1 MKSLNYVLRSHDR
14 ELTVSPGSSSPS
26 PTPPIKGGLLRV
38 WSEGDLQMKRTSS
51 FIIILSLLCILS
63 GLKADTAGAQEHR
76 YAIVYLDPDYGGRK
90 NGPDI
95 DRKNKGKDVTLALAG
110 AVQRELRNRKV
121 EAFLSRDEDIF
132 IPSGDR
138 WFYAKKKGAH
148 IYLSLRL
155 RVRDRD
161 CVQLYY
167 AKRQPHLRKQH
178 DRIGPEAAIS
188 DPRVAAMARESIR
201 LADFLQKGMQHA
213 AHALCGTV
221 QTKKDVLFET
231 SDFPAVII
239 EFGATRRAD
248 GRSYVIDPAKVG
260 SLAVSIAQSVKD
272 FIEAAPE
279 Q

>member
-1 MKSLNYVLRSHDR
+1 
-14 ELTVSPGSSSPS
+14 
-26 PTPPIKGGLLRV
+26 
-38 WSEGDLQMKRTSS
+38 MKRTSS
-51 FIIILSLLCILS
+51 FIIILSLLCVLS
-63 GLKADTAGAQEHR
+63 GLEAAAAGTQEHR

-95 DRKNKGKDVTLALAG
+95 DRKHKGKDVTLALAR
-110 AVQRELRNRKV
+110 AIQRELVNRKI
-121 EAFLSRDEDIF
+121 ETFLSRDEDIF

-155 RVRDRD
+155 RAQSRD

-167 AKRQPHLRKQH
+167 AKRQPLRRKPH
-178 DRIGPEAAIS
+178 DRSGLESVIS
-188 DPRVAAMARESIR
+188 DQRVESMARESIR
-201 LADFLQKGMQHA
+201 LADFLQKDMQHA
-213 AHALCGTV
+213 APALCGTV

-239 EFGATRRAD
+239 EFSAARRAD
-248 GRSYVIDPAKVG
+248 GRSYVIDLVRVDAM
-260 SLAVSIAQSVKD
+260 AVSIAQSLKD
-272 FIEAAPE
+272 FIEADS